1 VRTLALILALAA
13 CGSST
18 PAPRE
23 QHTVENRATDDA
35 GAPPLAEG
43 CPATFGGGGGACT
56 SGLQCGY
63 PEGSCYCGVP
73 SWCGGMAPP
82 EDYYQQ
88 PPSWQC
94 TANPPAVRADGCPGV
109 APQGACAQ
117 NGQQCSYGDCCVQS
131 YQCINGQWQA
141 GQAMCP
147 P

>member
-18 PAPRE
+18 PPAQP
-23 QHTVENRATDDA
+23 QHTVENRAIDA
-35 GAPPLAEG
+35 GPTPLAEG
-43 CPATFGGGGGACT
+43 CPATFGSGGPCDQ
-56 SGLQCGY
+56 SGVHCGY
-63 PEGSCYCGVP
+63 PEGTCYCGVP

-94 TANPPAVRADGCPGV
+94 TASPPAIRADGCPG
-109 APQGACAQ
+109 ATPQGACAKE
-117 NGQQCSYGDCCVQS
+117 GQQCTYGDCCVQS
-131 YQCINGQWQA
+131 YECRNGQWLA
-141 GQAMCP
+141 GETQCP